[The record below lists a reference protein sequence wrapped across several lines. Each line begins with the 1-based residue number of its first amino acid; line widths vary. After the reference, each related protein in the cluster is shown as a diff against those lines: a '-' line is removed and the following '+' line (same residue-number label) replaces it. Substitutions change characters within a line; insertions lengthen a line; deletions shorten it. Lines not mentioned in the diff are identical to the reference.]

1 MAKALSIMPVAYS
14 AKQPYLQLLL
24 ALIICTIFSQSASAE
39 SMTMVREYTYNAS
52 ENDSKVSARKAAL
65 QQLQVL
71 LIEEVGVQVQSSFSN
86 TETLDKEEFSRT
98 VQANYQTFASALTKT
113 KILEEKWDGENF
125 YLKAEIEVDPD
136 GLSTQIATIIGSGGK
151 NPCDAVRE
159 QVKIT
164 LQKAP
169 SPDKNAELVAFALK
183 APFDNDCNDW
193 QYNVLYS
200 LTQSRYPATGYRDYL
215 FVQLAQIA
223 PHNLSEYL
231 PGIAKYAITKDNGI
245 TPTEWETMLSS
256 LQRLPEDRLQPL
268 LSALSNY
275 SDKSPD
281 DTRSGK
287 PSYQPQTALQLK
299 NQLLSLIQAAEKGK
313 VGNPALSAGELTARI
328 IKASAYRQPAI
339 GAELFQQYSGEL
351 PDINDMVKPITDFYK
366 NQLKAAG
373 NQELASNSFN
383 LLLEKLNEQKD
394 TLNDNTAKTMYYLLT
409 TLERNAEENQQQA
422 ALIENMLGRYPKLFA
437 QIIKGQRINE
447 VQKNLWFI
455 RYNLPDSE
463 ACTPRECADRLF
475 GDGNAMELNA
485 YGEYLVA
492 YGTRAAAAEDLVIRK
507 LERVR
512 VQASGPYR
520 TTMKRHLITVL
531 GNIRTQDLRA
541 QELLIE
547 SLGDLDHK
555 IPEEAQNALIKL
567 GRGVQEKMMSMI
579 STYEPLVQRR
589 MVETLGKMQP
599 DTDIVNFL
607 KRIPQNDQYM
617 RFAVEDALRDQ
628 QRAL

>member
-1 MAKALSIMPVAYS
+1 MLNAPILSRTPSALIPLA
-14 AKQPYLQLLL
+14 LLL
-24 ALIICTIFSQSASAE
+24 LLLSSAMYSQSATAAA
-39 SMTMVREYTYNAS
+39 MTVVREYTYNAS

-65 QQLQVL
+65 QQLQSLV
-71 LIEEVGVQVQSSFSN
+71 IEEIGVQVQSSFSN

-98 VQANYQTFASALTKT
+98 VQANYQTFAQALTKT
-113 KILEEKWDGENF
+113 KILEEKWDGESF

-136 GLSTQIATIIGSGGK
+136 GLSSQIATIVHGGGK
-151 NPCDAVRE
+151 NPCDAMRE

-200 LTQSRYPATGYRDYL
+200 LTQSRHPAADYRDYL

-223 PHNLSEYL
+223 PHNLAGYL
-231 PGIAKYAITKDNGI
+231 PGIVKYAIIKDNGI
-245 TPTEWETMLSS
+245 TPTEWEAMLSS
-256 LQRLPEDRLQPL
+256 LQRLPEDRLQLL

-287 PSYQPQTALQLK
+287 PSYQPQTALQLE
-299 NQLLSLIQAAEKGK
+299 NQLQSLIQAAGKGK
-313 VGNPALSAGELTARI
+313 VGSPALNAGELTARI
-328 IKASAYRQPAI
+328 IKATAYRQPAI

-351 PDINDMVKPITDFYK
+351 PDINDVVKPMTDFYK
-366 NQLKAAG
+366 NQLKDG
-373 NQELASNSFN
+373 SELELASNSFN

-394 TLNDNTAKTMYYLLT
+394 IFNDNSAKQLYYLLT

-475 GDGNAMELNA
+475 SDGNAMELNA

-520 TTMKRHLITVL
+520 TTMKRHLINVL
-531 GNIRTQDLRA
+531 GNLRTQDLRA

-567 GRGVQEKMMSMI
+567 GRGVQEKMMAMI

-607 KRIPQNDQYM
+607 KRVPQNDQYM